1 MRVNHTIR
9 TLITGDFLINSGM
22 SLFAPVFAIFITRQ
36 IADGT
41 IEAVGFAVAITQIIK
56 SVFQIP
62 VARWLDKNHGEYDD
76 FIAMI
81 TGSVIAIS
89 VPLLYLLASSVSHIY
104 LIQIWS
110 GLGLAIG
117 IPPWF
122 AIFTRHIDD
131 NQENIEWSF
140 ESVAIG
146 ISGAGAAALSGI
158 LVSAYGFNAVFILG
172 AFIAFIGMLMQIRIY
187 QDLMGHVP
195 QRQVK
200 PHIDRSA
207 S

>member
-89 VPLLYLLASSVSHIY
+89 VPLLYLIASSVSHIY
-104 LIQIWS
+104 LIQIWA

-131 NQENIEWSF
+131 NQANIEWSF

-158 LVSAYGFNAVFILG
+158 LVSAYGFNSVFILG
-172 AFIAFIGMLMQIRIY
+172 AFVAFIGMLIQIRIY
-187 QDLMGHVP
+187 KDLMRHVP
-195 QRQVK
+195 RRQVE